1 MALIE
6 HLERDGWEE
15 FFRGIF
21 QYTLEVMKHDRFRSV
36 GSPADDLRSWLARGG
51 VSRIRERLDDQMEMR
66 RFSPS
71 RRAAVRDCLEQ
82 LVRENRRALLDLTT
96 TGVIPASG
104 QVRTE
109 AVGVSETDVRDLLN
123 RMIAGQR
130 PFEDWMHA
138 HGRSDEEIA
147 EIYQLIDEW
156 LMQKG
161 IIPPP
166 PSAPGLNWS
175 AAMRACQPAPPLR
188 SR

>member
-6 HLERDGWEE
+6 HLERDRWEE
-15 FFRGIF
+15 FFRGVF
-21 QYTLEVMKHDRFRSV
+21 RYALEVMKHDRFRSV
-36 GSPADDLRSWLARGG
+36 GSSADDLRSWLARGG
-51 VSRIRERLDDQMEMR
+51 VPRVRERLDTQMEMR
-66 RFSPS
+66 RFTPS

-82 LVRENRRALLDLTT
+82 LVQENRRALLDLTA

-104 QVRTE
+104 RVPMD
-109 AVGVSETDVRDLLN
+109 ACGVSETDFRDLLN
-123 RMIAGQR
+123 RMIAGER

-156 LMQKG
+156 LMQKR

-166 PSAPGLNWS
+166 ASDPGLN
-175 AAMRACQPAPPLR
+175 
-188 SR
+188 